1 MSDKL
6 KSLKQRAKIQK
17 SKLNPKKKPETSAM
31 RNKLSTE
38 SAFEL
43 RFFER
48 HGVWLSQLDDDEREE
63 YLSASP
69 LKHPTNEE
77 NQYHF

>member
-6 KSLKQRAKIQK
+6 KSLKQRAKIQR
-17 SKLNPKKKPETSAM
+17 SKLKPKDKPETVAM

-43 RFFER
+43 RFYER

-63 YLSASP
+63 YLSTSP
-69 LKHPTNEE
+69 LKPPSTLSIEE
-77 NQYHF
+77 NQ